1 MTAGDSDD
9 PQVQAYLQ
17 ALEQSY
23 GKEIAGTGPSVFTY
37 GYYTAGRALVEGLNG
52 VRGDISDQKRLQ
64 QQLANVKLE
73 GAEAP
78 YGDVQLDENRQ
89 AISNVFVKRIVRDQN
104 GDDVP
109 DVQTFRRIPNVDQ
122 TFGGFFGADS
132 AAPDRNNPKCEK
144 ADPPPWVGRAEQV
157 NAGA

>member
-9 PQVQAYLQ
+9 PQVQAYLR

-37 GYYTAGRALVEGLNG
+37 GYYTAGRALVDGLNA

-64 QQLANVKLE
+64 EQLASVTLE
-73 GAEAP
+73 GEEAP
-78 YGDVQLDENRQ
+78 YGNVKLDENRQ

-104 GDDVP
+104 GDNVP
-109 DVQTFRRIPNVDQ
+109 DVETFRRIPDVDQ

-132 AAPDRNNPKCEK
+132 AAPDRNNPKCAK
-144 ADPPPWVGRAEQV
+144 SDPPPWVGNAERV
-157 NAGA
+157 SFGG

>member
-1 MTAGDSDD
+1 MTALIKGLEA
-9 PQVQAYLQ
+9 VQ
-17 ALEQSY
+17 
-23 GKEIAGTGPSVFTY
+23 
-37 GYYTAGRALVEGLNG
+37 
-52 VRGDISDQKRLQ
+52 GDIADQSRLQ
-64 QQLANVKLE
+64 QQLAEVTLAGE
-73 GAEAP
+73 EAP
-78 YGDVQLDENRQ
+78 YGDVRLDENRQ

-144 ADPPPWVGRAEQV
+144 ADPPPWVGQAEQV